1 MNFWGVVG
9 GYVLYLQTPLKYA
22 NKEVKGL
29 EYLVSFGMG
38 AGISTVILYWAGG
51 VTATRP
57 QPTTA
62 VDHHTRRRFRMS
74 IHPLCALFAGSFM
87 C

>member
-51 VTATRP
+51 VTAT
-57 QPTTA
+57 PTAT
-62 VDHHTRRRFRMS
+62 HHRS
-74 IHPLCALFAGSFM
+74 
-87 C
+87 